1 MRKSIYTAL
10 LVSSIFVIASCGG
23 KSEKETEQAEV
34 ENTTPE
40 SQATFAHTDFLDEI
54 LLGFEMSAIQKHM
67 VKTPY
72 TYLGE
77 EKGRL
82 IYEAQDENKVKHF
95 ISFADF
101 NDNYLTLFTY
111 NLFFEE
117 NNTNLVSEYH
127 TKIQAQVQAVYGD
140 DFDTGYDASDF
151 YVVDWYF
158 EAGELILTMGM
169 DFISVE
175 VREH

>member
-1 MRKSIYTAL
+1 MRTSIFTTL
-10 LVSSIFVIASCGG
+10 LASSIFIIASCAGNSET
-23 KSEKETEQAEV
+23 KSEQAEV
-34 ENTTPE
+34 ENLTPE
-40 SQATFAHTDFLDEI
+40 NKVTSGHTDFLDEI

-67 VKTPY
+67 VQTPY

-82 IYEAQDENKVKHF
+82 NYEAQDENKVKHF

-101 NDNYLTLFTY
+101 NDNYLTSFTY
-111 NLFFEE
+111 NLLFED
-117 NNTNLVSEYH
+117 NDTNLVSEYH
-127 TKIQAQVQAVYGD
+127 AKIQAQLQAVYGD
-140 DFDTGYDASDF
+140 DFSTGYDASDL

-158 EAGELILTMGM
+158 EAGELILTMGI

-175 VREH
+175 VRQH